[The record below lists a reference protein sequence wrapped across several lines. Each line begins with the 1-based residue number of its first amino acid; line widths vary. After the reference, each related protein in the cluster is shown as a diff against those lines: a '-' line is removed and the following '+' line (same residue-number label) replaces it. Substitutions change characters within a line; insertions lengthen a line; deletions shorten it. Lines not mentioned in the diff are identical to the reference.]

1 MRKTLTSKKP
11 VKAVVGLFLASSLG
25 LSACTTEKRGEQF
38 VQGQGQNLVNP
49 ADYDGKTFEITT
61 LGEESNLSAQSTQIR
76 RNSVSIQSTQHQ
88 MVALPFVKYES
99 TDKKLLSQNIPF
111 KGRPNTKG
119 VYQGMYKLTDNYLKI
134 FKVAKAQDIDKDEAT
149 SAEVLADGRLAV
161 PLMAY
166 SVRYLKVER
175 VKNSDNED
183 TKTKAEYSVQTR
195 AEANAMRIDYNS
207 AQLFESISKNNVF
220 RSQYFT
226 GEWFFAE
233 TIVAAPAEEQ
243 VVLGFGNGIDQNLQ
257 STTRIKFIQTESYLK
272 AVNVNIDDRLDKND
286 DVNLATVISIPAR
299 WKDFEAIP
307 QGRDKALR
315 EREVTTRDWSERKY
329 IELDFEKLQNIDLG
343 NEFTESV
350 GQNFFSGA
358 KLVGLELN
366 DDYFSFVIH
375 NQSTN
380 QRVRWAF
387 KRATTSNYM
396 SKRHFEEDF
405 KKFGFFTTEKA
416 VVNNFEIRRQEDV
429 ERNIFISRFNPAN
442 KEIQF
447 RFSKTTPEWLRPAAV
462 EAIEAWNK
470 AFQVAGTGIQITIK
484 LEKENDVELGD
495 IRYNI
500 INLVESLTEGNLFGF
515 GPSLT
520 DPRTGEI
527 ISATSNVHVTPI
539 RSALVEEIKGYLKM
553 KTGQLDSSYFEG
565 IGALLNQI
573 LGTSVAMDP
582 AKDKAEITGFDL
594 ANVPGLK
601 AYFMTDNGEM
611 TQKNLD
617 FARKY
622 KNYGREYNLSISSK
636 NIHEDIEKQ
645 CPEVVEYVA
654 ELQKLKE
661 TYNEKELKVLDS
673 CSRKLVLGKM
683 KGTLIHEM
691 GHNFGLRHNFA
702 ASTDKDNFFIDG
714 KCGQDGVRSSSV
726 MEYTAFN
733 EDRLVTPGCY
743 DIAAIR
749 YGYADSFE
757 TKTGESVLL
766 NTDKTIAQNLQVQ
779 NKDMNTF
786 KFCTDDHVAI
796 GLDPMCQRHDA
807 GLTPIEVVTKLI
819 AEYNSSVATLNY
831 RYDNVRGINPNRLAA
846 YRMGRFMIPMKRF
859 YDEWRTQLARYL
871 GQDSKYIENMDA
883 QAYQS
888 KVQAMMN
895 DTTFGPIA
903 RAYKPAADLAYNFL
917 MTVAT
922 LPDKYCVVKKQD
934 GSIDLMNLEKAR
946 QKIYFSSQ
954 ISTASCED
962 EAIAAQAQSSMGGSI
977 VGESGHFLDS
987 IRFDLSPEKLTK
999 PFDVVG
1005 TRLDRMNAM
1014 LILTARVPTSYAISA
1029 NNLRFSFTD
1038 EPQYRAGLINQ
1049 MAGRA
1054 LLGLNPNLALQ
1065 SFKGDKAQLV
1075 KVEKPFQ
1082 KYSGE
1087 SNLIRDQLVLLYHG
1101 LGVPSAPAESGRRKT
1116 PFNGFI
1122 TNDPQVVQQSAASF
1136 QLRPGQYFVV
1146 MNPDAKISIMII
1158 EELGRLDSLKRAA
1171 PLNDQVIQQIQK
1183 MLTEYLPAKDKAQE
1197 IDLKTVLGLAQG
1209 LEQNAAKNPLFGLI
1223 ALSLNELLKPIQE
1236 ILGAKMTEAGQD
1248 QAKVEQLLTLKIQ
1261 TLFAEAKAEN
1271 NVHLEGL
1278 MVEVKKASEAN
1289 KALAAEYQANKAEY
1303 DAKYEMLVQYLMYRE
1318 E

>member
-1 MRKTLTSKKP
+1 MRKKLSSKKS
-11 VKAVVGLFLASSLG
+11 VKAVVGLILASSLG
-25 LSACTTEKRGEQF
+25 LTACTTEKRGEQF

-49 ADYDGKTFEITT
+49 ADYEGKTFEIIT
-61 LGEESNLSAQSTQIR
+61 LGEEINLSVQSQEIRKNTVSVQSTK
-76 RNSVSIQSTQHQ
+76 HE
-88 MVALPFVKYES
+88 MVALPFVKFVS
-99 TDKKLLSQNIPF
+99 NDKTLLTENIPF

-119 VYQGMYKLTDNYLKI
+119 IYQGMYKLTDNYLKI
-134 FKVAKAQDIDKDEAT
+134 FKVAKSQDIDKDEAT
-149 SAEVLADGRLAV
+149 YAEVLADGRLAV

-166 SVRYLKVER
+166 SVKYVKVER

-183 TKTKAEYSVQTR
+183 TKSKAEYSVQTR

-207 AQLFESISKNNVF
+207 AQLFEAIAKNNVF

-233 TIVAAPAEEQ
+233 TIVAASADEQ
-243 VVLGFGNGIDQNLQ
+243 VILGFGNGVDQNLQ

-286 DVNLATVISIPAR
+286 DVNLATVISIPAS
-299 WKDFEAIP
+299 WKDFEATP
-307 QGRDKALR
+307 QGRDKSLR
-315 EREVTTRDWSERKY
+315 EREMTTRDWSERRF
-329 IELDFEKLQNIDLG
+329 IELDFERLQNIDLG
-343 NEFTESV
+343 NEFIESV

-366 DDYFSFVIH
+366 DDYFSFVVH

-462 EAIEAWNK
+462 EAVESWNK

-484 LEKENDVELGD
+484 SEKENDVELGD

-527 ISATSNVHVTPI
+527 ISATSNVHITPI
-539 RSALVEEIKGYLKM
+539 RSALVEEIRGYLRL

-565 IGALLNQI
+565 VGALLNQI
-573 LGTSVAMDP
+573 LGTSVSMDA
-582 AKDKAEITGFDL
+582 AKDKAEIRGFDL

-601 AYFMTDNGEM
+601 AYFMQDNGELA
-611 TQKNLD
+611 QKNLD

-645 CPEVVEYVA
+645 CPEVVEYVSS
-654 ELQKLKE
+654 LQKNKE
-661 TYNEKELKVLDS
+661 TYNENELTVLDS

-702 ASTDKDNFFIDG
+702 ASTDKDNFFVDG

-749 YGYADSFE
+749 YGYADTFE
-757 TKTGESVLL
+757 TKSGEIVSLK
-766 NTDKTIAQNLQVQ
+766 TDKTIAQNLQVQ
-779 NKDMNTF
+779 SKDMKAF
-786 KFCTDDHVAI
+786 KFCTDDHVAV

-807 GLTPIEVVTKLI
+807 GLTPVEVVTKLI

-831 RYDNVRGINPNRLAA
+831 RYDNVHGVSPNGVAA
-846 YRMGRFMIPMKRF
+846 YRLSRFMIPMKRF

-871 GQDSKYIENMDA
+871 GQDFKYIENMDA
-883 QAYQS
+883 QTYQS
-888 KVQAMMN
+888 KVEAMMN
-895 DTTFGPIA
+895 DAAFGPIA
-903 RAYKPAADLAYNFL
+903 KAYKPAADLAYNFL

-954 ISTASCED
+954 VSTASCED

-977 VGESGHFLDS
+977 VGETGHFLDS
-987 IRFDLSPEKLTK
+987 IRVDLSPEKLTK

-1005 TRLDRMNAM
+1005 TRMDRMNAM
-1014 LILTARVPTSYAISA
+1014 LILTARVPTSYAIYA

-1038 EPQYRAGLINQ
+1038 EPQYRAGLIDQ
-1049 MAGRA
+1049 LASRA

-1065 SFKGDKAQLV
+1065 SFKGDKEQLV
-1075 KVEKPFQ
+1075 KIEKPFQ

-1087 SNLIRDQLVLLYHG
+1087 SSLIRDQLLLLYDG
-1101 LGVPSAPAESGRRKT
+1101 LRVPGAPSESERRIA
-1116 PFNGFI
+1116 PFSGFV
-1122 TNDPQVVQQSAASF
+1122 TNDPQVVQQAAASVP
-1136 QLRPGQYFVV
+1136 LSSGRYFVV
-1146 MNPDAKISIMII
+1146 TNPNATVSMMII
-1158 EELGRLDSLKRAA
+1158 QELGRLDSLKHAA
-1171 PLNDQVIQQIQK
+1171 PLNDQIIQQIEK
-1183 MLTEYLPAKDKAQE
+1183 MLAQYLPVKDKAQD

-1209 LEQNAAKNPLFGLI
+1209 LEQKAKENPLFGLI
-1223 ALSLNELLKPIQE
+1223 AQSLNELLKPISE
-1236 ILGAKMTEAGQD
+1236 ILDTKITEAGQD
-1248 QAKVEQLLTLKIQ
+1248 QAKAEQLLAVKIQ
-1261 TLFAEAKAEN
+1261 ALFDEAKAEN

-1278 MVEVKKASEAN
+1278 MAQVKMASEGR

-1303 DAKYEMLVQYLMYRE
+1303 DAKYEMLVQYLMSR
-1318 E
+1318 